1 MKKPKKYAAGKRVI
15 SSENFP
21 MVPMEDDVITRGL
34 PMSRRDEILRGIP
47 NQAMMDT
54 IATDAEGP
62 KPRSSFGKAFNKARE
77 EQGPDGV
84 FMFDGK
90 KYSTR
95 VKSENQKI
103 RKPTKKKK
111 KMGGTVKYSNG
122 GKVRGRGAAK
132 QGVRAAKMI
141 SMKGS

>member
-34 PMSRRDEILRGIP
+34 PMGIP

-77 EQGPDGV
+77 EQGSDGV

-103 RKPTKKKK
+103 RKPAKKKK

-122 GKVRGRGAAK
+122 GKVRGRGATK

>member
-1 MKKPKKYAAGKRVI
+1 MLNMKKPKKYAAGKRVI

-21 MVPMEDDVITRGL
+21 KIPMEDDVITRGL
-34 PMSRRDEILRGIP
+34 PMDIP
-47 NQAMMDT
+47 NQAMSDT

-62 KPRSSFGKAFNKARE
+62 KPRSSFGVAFNKARE

-95 VKSENQKI
+95 VKSENQKV
-103 RKPTKKKK
+103 RKPAKKKN
-111 KMGGTVKYSNG
+111 MGGTVKYSNG

>member
-34 PMSRRDEILRGIP
+34 PMDIP
-47 NQAMMDT
+47 NQAMSDT

-62 KPRSSFGKAFNKARE
+62 KPRSSFGVAFNKARE

-95 VKSENQKI
+95 VKSENQKV
-103 RKPTKKKK
+103 RKPAKKKN
-111 KMGGTVKYSNG
+111 MGGTVKYSNG

>member
-34 PMSRRDEILRGIP
+34 PMGIP

-77 EQGPDGV
+77 EQGSDGV

-103 RKPTKKKK
+103 RKPAKKKK

>member
-21 MVPMEDDVITRGL
+21 MIPMEDDVITRGL
-34 PMSRRDEILRGIP
+34 PMDIP
-47 NQAMMDT
+47 NQAMSDT

-62 KPRSSFGKAFNKARE
+62 KPRSSFGVAFNKARE

-95 VKSENQKI
+95 VKSENQKV
-103 RKPTKKKK
+103 RKPAKKKN
-111 KMGGTVKYSNG
+111 MGGTVKYSNG

>member
-1 MKKPKKYAAGKRVI
+1 MLNMKKPKKYAAGKRVI

-21 MVPMEDDVITRGL
+21 MIPMEDDVITRGL
-34 PMSRRDEILRGIP
+34 PMGIP

-77 EQGPDGV
+77 EQGSDGV

-103 RKPTKKKK
+103 RKPAKKKK

>member
-1 MKKPKKYAAGKRVI
+1 MLNMKKPKKYAAGKRVI

-21 MVPMEDDVITRGL
+21 IVPMEDDVITRRL
-34 PMSRRDEILRGIP
+34 PMDIP
-47 NQAMMDT
+47 NQAMSDT

-62 KPRSSFGKAFNKARE
+62 KPRSSFGAAFNKARE

-95 VKSENQKI
+95 VKSENQKV
-103 RKPTKKKK
+103 RKPAKKKN
-111 KMGGTVKYSNG
+111 MGGTVKYSNG

>member
-1 MKKPKKYAAGKRVI
+1 MKKSIKKYSEGKRVI

-21 MVPMEDDVITRGL
+21 KIPMEDDVITRGL
-34 PMSRRDEILRGIP
+34 PMDIP
-47 NQAMMDT
+47 NQAMSDT

-62 KPRSSFGKAFNKARE
+62 KPRSSFGAAFNKARE

-84 FMFDGK
+84 CMFDGK

-95 VKSENQKI
+95 VKSENQKV
-103 RKPTKKKK
+103 RKPAKKKN
-111 KMGGTVKYSNG
+111 MGGTVKYSNG

>member
-21 MVPMEDDVITRGL
+21 IVPMEDDVITRRL
-34 PMSRRDEILRGIP
+34 PMDIP
-47 NQAMMDT
+47 NQAMSDT

-62 KPRSSFGKAFNKARE
+62 KPRSSFGAAFNKARE

-95 VKSENQKI
+95 VKSENQKV
-103 RKPTKKKK
+103 RKPAKKKN
-111 KMGGTVKYSNG
+111 MGGTVKYSNG

>member
-21 MVPMEDDVITRGL
+21 MIPMEDDVITRGL
-34 PMSRRDEILRGIP
+34 PMGIP

-95 VKSENQKI
+95 VKSENQKV
-103 RKPTKKKK
+103 RKPAKKKN
-111 KMGGTVKYSNG
+111 MGGTVKYSNG

>member
-34 PMSRRDEILRGIP
+34 PMDIP
-47 NQAMMDT
+47 NQAMSDT

-62 KPRSSFGKAFNKARE
+62 KPRSSFGAAFNKARE

-103 RKPTKKKK
+103 RKPAKKKK